1 MCQTRPSRAKLWG
14 VDLAVGDLVISCD
27 VVLHPL
33 LGDAFVICDRAGEP
47 LTAMSALDLDDPHEI
62 PVIAEP
68 AKLPPG
74 SGALLLNRIAEHAR
88 GPLRYAGPYPTP
100 ALYRALAR
108 SFRASEDEATFTAG
122 VLDRALR
129 LARDPVPVEFTPAP
143 HRRVT
148 NAHGFTEVRLLEIE
162 RAVIDGISYGEDR
175 YARVAKTT
183 AELWFG
189 PARYAQ
195 VATFTRDRELANGPH
210 PIPPLANDLVGVALP
225 AELRSALA
233 EVIAELVPAPL
244 AATAHEVIAA
254 RPIVWADLGARI
266 ATANREGF
274 AVHAGLWQFVA
285 PTGLAHLALALADA
299 LAPLVSRTIVAEL
312 PSLVPRAR

>member
-1 MCQTRPSRAKLWG
+1 

-33 LGDAFVICDRAGEP
+33 LGDAFVICDGTGEP

-68 AKLPPG
+68 ARLPPG

-88 GPLRYAGPYPTP
+88 RPLRYAGPYPTP

-143 HRRVT
+143 HRRVA
-148 NAHGFTEVRLLEIE
+148 NSHGFTEVRLLEIE

-175 YARVAKTT
+175 YTRVAKTT

-189 PARYAQ
+189 PTRYAQ
-195 VATFTRDRELANGPH
+195 VATFTRDGELANGPH

-233 EVIAELVPAPL
+233 DVIAELVPAPL
-244 AATAHEVIAA
+244 AAAAREVTAA

-266 ATANREGF
+266 AIATREGF

-312 PSLVPRAR
+312 PPLVPRAR